1 MKSNWIDKNSNWF
14 EGAGPGVPST
24 NNALESI
31 NNDIKNSFT
40 FRARL
45 PMNEFLEL
53 CLRLVRKWSEDRNSP
68 DVLIYKSV
76 PISQALEAESFKFAS
91 EKIVIHNEDDFY
103 YFNYDCKIKL
113 TIGDLKKY
121 QKSVEKKSAK
131 NFDEYAFW
139 FDSIACVSLKKDN
152 WKQGYCLCETFQKE
166 YICVHLMGLA
176 IRLRLLTASHEAVDL
191 AMGKKRKCGPKKGAR
206 GGKALIID

>member
-14 EGAGPGVPST
+14 ESAGPGVPST

-91 EKIVIHNEDDFY
+91 EKIVIHN
-103 YFNYDCKIKL
+103 
-113 TIGDLKKY
+113 
-121 QKSVEKKSAK
+121 
-131 NFDEYAFW
+131 
-139 FDSIACVSLKKDN
+139 
-152 WKQGYCLCETFQKE
+152 
-166 YICVHLMGLA
+166 
-176 IRLRLLTASHEAVDL
+176 
-191 AMGKKRKCGPKKGAR
+191 
-206 GGKALIID
+206 